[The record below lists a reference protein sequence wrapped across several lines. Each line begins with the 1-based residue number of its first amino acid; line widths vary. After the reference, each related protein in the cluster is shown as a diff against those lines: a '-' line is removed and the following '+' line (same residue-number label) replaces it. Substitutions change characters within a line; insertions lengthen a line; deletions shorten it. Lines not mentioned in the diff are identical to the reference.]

1 MFSWFS
7 INSQTQQKN
16 DEIYFATTGW
26 MTGFLF
32 KYSLYFNSKAC
43 PIVKIKSLARPGEH
57 SKMKQA
63 KTENEN
69 LYFKLY
75 KGMFFW
81 EKKLRNEFLLFYE
94 FGRKENKIIQKS
106 LHSTWV

>member
-7 INSQTQQKN
+7 INSQTQQKK

-63 KTENEN
+63 KKENEN
-69 LYFKLY
+69 FKLY
-75 KGMFFW
+75 SRGCFS
-81 EKKLRNEFLLFYE
+81 EKKN
-94 FGRKENKIIQKS
+94 
-106 LHSTWV
+106 